1 VKPTEHVK
9 ITGAQAD
16 ELPVGSVIL
25 SPNTKNGDLL
35 RALRDGTWQDGNGRI
50 AAYKPSRYRVKWLVL
65 HVPAPVQPKLGDNLS
80 LEQLEALP
88 DRAGVVDEQGDLW
101 QKWQKWDVKWWYQA
115 SKHSGPLPSSE
126 QGRLGRVTLVWL
138 PPTAGDAS

>member
-1 VKPTEHVK
+1 MKPTQHEHVDG
-9 ITGAQAD
+9 GAAEQ
-16 ELPVGSVIL
+16 LPVGSIVMSI
-25 SPNTKNGDLL
+25 SDPDP
-35 RALRDGTWQDGNGRI
+35 WPI
-50 AAYKPSRYRVKWLVL
+50 VRVKPAHHGWAAEIEGDTFSLGGTYLVL
-65 HVPAPVQPKLGDNLS
+65 YRPAPVQPKLGDELS